1 MVKLIKELFIFLLKE
16 MLIKEVMELV
26 EVMKE
31 EFGIDFSVVVV
42 VVVVFVVEV
51 EEKKLIFLVIFKFDN
66 GKKFVIVKVVKE
78 FFNFVLMDVNKLVL
92 IFFVILKENI
102 FVVEAEVLKVKLVE
116 VGVDVELK

>member
-31 EFGIDFSVVVV
+31 EFGIDFLVVVV

-51 EEKKLIFLVIFKFDN
+51 EEKKLIFLVIFKLDN

-102 FVVEAEVLKVKLVE
+102 FVVEVEVLKVKLVE

>member
-31 EFGIDFSVVVV
+31 EFGIDFFVVVV

-102 FVVEAEVLKVKLVE
+102 FVVEVEVLKVKLVE

>member
-31 EFGIDFSVVVV
+31 EFGIDFFVVVV

-51 EEKKLIFLVIFKFDN
+51 EEKKLIFLVIFKLDN

-102 FVVEAEVLKVKLVE
+102 FVVEVEVFKVKLVE

>member
-31 EFGIDFSVVVV
+31 EFGIDFLVVVV

-102 FVVEAEVLKVKLVE
+102 FVVEVEVLKVKLVE